1 MEMLE
6 VWGLKIYMCAH
17 AHTHTHAHRSGSEKC
32 YTNKHLEDVE
42 LNVFIETLDAFN
54 SLELF

>member
-1 MEMLE
+1 MLE
-6 VWGLKIYMCAH
+6 VWGLKIYICAH
-17 AHTHTHAHRSGSEKC
+17 AHTHTHAHRTGSEKC